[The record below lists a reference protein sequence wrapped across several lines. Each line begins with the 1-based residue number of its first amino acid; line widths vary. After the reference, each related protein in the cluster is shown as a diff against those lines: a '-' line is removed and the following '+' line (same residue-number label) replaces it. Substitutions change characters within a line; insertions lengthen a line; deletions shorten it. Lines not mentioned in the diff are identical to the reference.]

1 MKTKLLFILVIHFLQ
16 LMRIYINVNLDGL
29 RAINLGATIL
39 VAILDVLREDLAQ
52 AVNVGNA

>member
-16 LMRIYINVNLDGL
+16 LMWVYINVNLDGL